1 MILKESLMIM
11 NNYLQLSRGIRNTLK
26 KEVDFSGY
34 EFDKVSTAAKDFIR
48 GRNKES
54 VCTPS
59 TPPL

>member
-1 MILKESLMIM
+1 MILKQSLM

-54 VCTPS
+54 VCTLS
-59 TPPL
+59 TPSL

>member
-1 MILKESLMIM
+1 MHIF
-11 NNYLQLSRGIRNTLK
+11 RGIRNTLK

-54 VCTPS
+54 VCIPN